1 MKLETLKNIDIKKD
15 KLNILNLLPPV
26 NRKNSLLENNPE
38 LAVEWDLT
46 KNGALL
52 PEHVPS
58 SSHLYIWWR
67 CKYDQSWQAPV
78 YTRIKCHGSPVC
90 AGQKATLVTSIATI
104 NPALAGEWHPT
115 KNKSLIL
122 DLVTPGADKKV
133 W

>member
-1 MKLETLKNIDIKKD
+1 M
-15 KLNILNLLPPV
+15 
-26 NRKNSLLENNPE
+26 
-38 LAVEWDLT
+38 EWDLT